1 MAISNS
7 QNPEAIVVPQPL
19 RRIDWAKFRRQKKWV
34 LRRVET
40 APTSYEKGAALG
52 ILNLMD
58 NIQEYAVEELN
69 LPREVIWGPEAV
81 DEAA

>member
-1 MAISNS
+1 
-7 QNPEAIVVPQPL
+7 
-19 RRIDWAKFRRQKKWV
+19 
-34 LRRVET
+34 VET